1 VILLLLIAAAGAERS
16 LVIDGEPLKIVA
28 DAESAGAS
36 LAINLLVSSEERPL
50 LATLLH
56 RGWTPDDPAA
66 ERAHPEASVRLA
78 GRRPDLDLEH
88 AGARIDERFRLL
100 LWRRPERLR
109 GLPLWVGVTLKQ
121 SGVRPLLPPSRPP
134 AVTQDAIDR
143 VLADFSF
150 GLSQARVVASQPR
163 VTWVELVEA
172 PAGAEDLLVDLPPP
186 SEPPLL
192 PTAHHPSGAPLLKPL
207 PPLQPVPAEV
217 IIRPEGAGRRVA
229 LTFDACSTLDRSF
242 YDDRITRALVGT
254 RTPATLFISG
264 RWAETHLRQMRVLSE
279 IPLFEIAN
287 HSYIHPHMTE
297 VPQERQR
304 EELLWTQQI
313 LFSLTGKLPRFFRP
327 PYGEVDSEL
336 ALVAAQNGLRTVEYD
351 FPSGDPDKHVT
362 RERLVA
368 WVLAKARPGSIVV
381 MHMNRRGWH
390 TAEALPDI
398 IAGLRAKG
406 FVLSQVG
413 EMVP

>member
-1 VILLLLIAAAGAERS
+1 MILALLLSLAERTILVDGRPLTIAAE
-16 LVIDGEPLKIVA
+16 
-28 DAESAGAS
+28 AESPGAS
-36 LAINLLVSSEERPL
+36 LRVALLISAEERTL

-56 RGWTPDDPAA
+56 RAWTPDNPAA
-66 ERAHPEASVRLA
+66 EKAWPEAPMRLA
-78 GRRPDLDLEH
+78 GRPPDLDFEH
-88 AGARIDERFRLL
+88 AGARIDERLRLL
-100 LWRRPERLR
+100 FWRRPERLR
-109 GLPLWVGVTLKQ
+109 ALPLWVGVALKQ
-121 SGVRPLLPPSRPP
+121 SGVRPLLPPARPP

-143 VLADFSF
+143 ALADFSF
-150 GLSQARVVASQPR
+150 GLSQTRTVVAAPR
-163 VTWVELVEA
+163 INWVELVEA
-172 PAGAEDLLVDLPPP
+172 PAGAEDLLVDLPSS
-186 SEPPLL
+186 SEPPLQ
-192 PTAHHPSGAPLLKPL
+192 PSRAPQPPKLVPL
-207 PPLQPVPAEV
+207 PPPRPLPAEV
-217 IIRPEGAGRRVA
+217 IARPESAGNRVA
-229 LTFDACSTLDRSF
+229 LTFDACSTFDRSF
-242 YDDRITRALVGT
+242 YDDRVTRVLLAT

-279 IPLFEIAN
+279 NPLFEIAN

-297 VPQERQR
+297 VPPERQE

-313 LFSLTGKLPRFFRP
+313 LLSLTGKLPRFFRP

-336 ALVAAQNGLRTVEYD
+336 AQVAAQSGLRTVEYD

-362 RERLVA
+362 RERMVA
-368 WVLAKARPGSIVV
+368 WVLGKSRPGSIVV